1 MHDYIK
7 TMLKSS
13 GDLCEFDGNY
23 FKTHAY
29 E

>member
-1 MHDYIK
+1 MHGYIK

-13 GDLCEFDGNY
+13 GALCEFDGNY
-23 FKTHAY
+23 FKTHVY